1 MSSNIIDLN
10 RMSFRKIDFEKG
22 LQNFRQLDTDRQTL
36 QLLASEYALLRGKD
50 TGKAMQMLIDY
61 DLKNKRSRHRH
72 ASIKQT
78 LKSIFR
84 FGRAA

>member
-1 MSSNIIDLN
+1 
-10 RMSFRKIDFEKG
+10 
-22 LQNFRQLDTDRQTL
+22 
-36 QLLASEYALLRGKD
+36 LLRGKD
-50 TGKAMQMLIDY
+50 TGKAMRILIDY

-72 ASIKQT
+72 ANFKKI